1 MRTKFNVL
9 ANILYISYDG
19 MTDSLGQS
27 QVIPY
32 LKGLIQKGHSI
43 TVLSTEKSEIYSEKK
58 DRIQALMSENKI
70 TWKSIIYTKSPP
82 IISTLKDVNKLW
94 NVAIKL
100 NDLDKFDIVHCRSY
114 ISAIVGLKMK
124 NKFKTKFVFDM
135 RGFWADERVDGKIWN
150 LKNPIF
156 NLVYK
161 FFKKKEIDF
170 LENAD
175 SIISLTNNAKDKIL
189 NWENIQNQP
198 LPINVIPCCV
208 DVDRFNPKK
217 VLIQKIIE
225 LQKEL
230 GISEENFVL
239 TYLGSIGTWYMLPE
253 MLDFFKVLLISKP
266 RAVFLFITAED
277 PVSIIDNAML
287 KGIPREKIIIQKADY
302 TEVPNYLALSD
313 FSLFFIL
320 PVFSKSASSPIKQG
334 EIMSMGI
341 PIICNAGVGDTDY
354 VLNEYDCGFLVEQF
368 NDDSYEKV
376 VKQID
381 KVVWNKDVIRNAAS
395 DFYSLKQGINNYND
409 VYVKIMEL

>member
-1 MRTKFNVL
+1 
-9 ANILYISYDG
+9 

-217 VLIQKIIE
+217 VLVQKIIE
-225 LQKEL
+225 LKKEL

>member
-1 MRTKFNVL
+1 
-9 ANILYISYDG
+9 

-32 LKGLIQKGHSI
+32 LKGLVQKGHSI

-94 NVAIKL
+94 QLIIKL
-100 NDLDKFDIVHCRSY
+100 NNLDKFDIVHCRSY

-217 VLIQKIIE
+217 VLVQKISE
-225 LQKEL
+225 LKKEL

-266 RAVFLFITAED
+266 KAVFLFITAED

-354 VLNEYDCGFLVEQF
+354 VLNEYDCGFLVKQF

>member
-1 MRTKFNVL
+1 
-9 ANILYISYDG
+9 
-19 MTDSLGQS
+19 
-27 QVIPY
+27 
-32 LKGLIQKGHSI
+32 
-43 TVLSTEKSEIYSEKK
+43 
-58 DRIQALMSENKI
+58 
-70 TWKSIIYTKSPP
+70 
-82 IISTLKDVNKLW
+82 
-94 NVAIKL
+94 
-100 NDLDKFDIVHCRSY
+100 
-114 ISAIVGLKMK
+114 
-124 NKFKTKFVFDM
+124 
-135 RGFWADERVDGKIWN
+135 
-150 LKNPIF
+150 
-156 NLVYK
+156 
-161 FFKKKEIDF
+161 
-170 LENAD
+170 
-175 SIISLTNNAKDKIL
+175 
-189 NWENIQNQP
+189 
-198 LPINVIPCCV
+198 
-208 DVDRFNPKK
+208 
-217 VLIQKIIE
+217 
-225 LQKEL
+225 
-230 GISEENFVL
+230 
-239 TYLGSIGTWYMLPE
+239 MLPE

-376 VKQID
+376 IKQID

>member
-1 MRTKFNVL
+1 
-9 ANILYISYDG
+9 

>member
-1 MRTKFNVL
+1 
-9 ANILYISYDG
+9 

-32 LKGLIQKGHSI
+32 LKGLVQKGHSI

-94 NVAIKL
+94 QLTIKL
-100 NDLDKFDIVHCRSY
+100 NNLDKFDIVHCRSY

-217 VLIQKIIE
+217 VLVQKISE
-225 LQKEL
+225 LKKEL

-266 RAVFLFITAED
+266 KAVFLFITAED

-354 VLNEYDCGFLVEQF
+354 VLNEYDCGFLVKQF

>member
-1 MRTKFNVL
+1 
-9 ANILYISYDG
+9 

-32 LKGLIQKGHSI
+32 LKGLVQKGHSI

-94 NVAIKL
+94 QLTIKL

-217 VLIQKIIE
+217 VLVQKISE
-225 LQKEL
+225 LKKEL

-266 RAVFLFITAED
+266 KAVFLFITAED

-354 VLNEYDCGFLVEQF
+354 VLNEYDCGFLVKQF